1 MFTAHAG
8 FTQPRSLIARR
19 RKPSGLLSA
28 NLLFNKANMK
38 KKKGISHPPLVL
50 KFTVVRKARAP
61 QSRGVSRRHLQG
73 SAFIAAWKNPVRGDY
88 LRTDLDCLAQL
99 WLSS

>member
-19 RKPSGLLSA
+19 RKPSGSLSA

-38 KKKGISHPPLVL
+38 KKRHFPPPSGAEIYSCEKSQSPAEPGCLQET
-50 KFTVVRKARAP
+50 FTGLSFHCSLEKSCAR
-61 QSRGVSRRHLQG
+61 R
-73 SAFIAAWKNPVRGDY
+73 
-88 LRTDLDCLAQL
+88 
-99 WLSS
+99 LSPH